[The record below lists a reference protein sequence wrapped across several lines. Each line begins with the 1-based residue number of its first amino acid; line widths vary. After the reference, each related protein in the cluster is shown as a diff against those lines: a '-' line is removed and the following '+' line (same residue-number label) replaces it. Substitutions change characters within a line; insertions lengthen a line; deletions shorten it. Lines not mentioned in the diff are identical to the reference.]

1 MPSDE
6 HELLPL
12 GTGFDVVR
20 RGYDRGQV
28 EEHLDRVEA
37 DLRIL
42 TADRDAA
49 VAQAAELARALDH
62 HRAHVED
69 LRAQVDRLSAPPD
82 SMEGLSE
89 RLQRMLRLAQDET
102 RAMREDASQAAQR
115 VREEADEYARRT
127 RNGADEHA
135 RRTAAEAEQHARD
148 TVAEAEQH
156 ARDTVAEAEQHA
168 RDTVAEA
175 EERARQAVE
184 HAEEQARATLD
195 EARRQARE
203 LHEQA
208 EAEAAEA
215 RTRYDAG
222 LADNERRRR
231 EMEDEHRGLMEG
243 ARAEAARIRQD
254 AERERDRL
262 EEEGR
267 ASRTQVEKDFAVAMS
282 ARRREA
288 MRQLESD
295 EQASKER
302 SEKYVHDA
310 AEEAR
315 RRLREA
321 DAEVAEIRRLR
332 DRVAQQLASLRTAL
346 GALPTVD
353 ALPGEDGGTD
363 GRPVLPEPP
372 AAGAP
377 AAGPRPMPQAG
388 TNGDLG
394 GAQAPEQ
401 RTGAPTR

>member
-49 VAQAAELARALDH
+49 VAQATELARALDH
-62 HRAHVED
+62 HRAYVED

-82 SMEGLSE
+82 TMEGLSE

-102 RAMREDASQAAQR
+102 RAMRDDAAEAAR
-115 VREEADEYARRT
+115 SVRADADEYARRKT
-127 RNGADEHA
+127 GEADEHA
-135 RRTAAEAEQHARD
+135 RTVVAGAED
-148 TVAEAEQH
+148 
-156 ARDTVAEAEQHA
+156 
-168 RDTVAEA
+168 
-175 EERARQAVE
+175 RARRTVE
-184 HAEEQARATLD
+184 QAEEQARATVQEADEHARGTLD

-203 LHEQA
+203 MHERA
-208 EAEAAEA
+208 EAEAEQT
-215 RTRYDAG
+215 RTRYDES
-222 LADNERRRR
+222 LADTDRRRQA
-231 EMEDEHRGLMEG
+231 MEQEHRTLMDG
-243 ARAEAARIRQD
+243 ARAEAARLRTESEQ
-254 AERERDRL
+254 ERDRL
-262 EEEGR
+262 DAEGR
-267 ASRTQVEKDFAVAMS
+267 ATREQVETDFSVAMA

-288 MRQLESD
+288 MRQLEAD

-302 SEKYVHDA
+302 AEKYVQDA

-321 DAEVAEIRRLR
+321 DAEVAEMRRLR
-332 DRVAQQLASLRTAL
+332 DRVGGQLATLRAAL

-353 ALPGEDGGTD
+353 AFPDEGGPEQ
-363 GRPVLPEPP
+363 RPVLPDPP
-372 AAGAP
+372 ASAARPSPTPHGEAGN
-377 AAGPRPMPQAG
+377 GHG
-388 TNGDLG
+388 GDLG

-401 RTGAPTR
+401 RTGAPSR

>member
-49 VAQAAELARALDH
+49 VAQATELARALDH
-62 HRAHVED
+62 HRAYVED

-82 SMEGLSE
+82 TMEGLSE

-102 RAMREDASQAAQR
+102 RAMRDDAAEAAR
-115 VREEADEYARRT
+115 SVRADADEYARRQT
-127 RNGADEHA
+127 GEAEEHA
-135 RRTAAEAEQHARD
+135 RTVVAGAED
-148 TVAEAEQH
+148 
-156 ARDTVAEAEQHA
+156 
-168 RDTVAEA
+168 
-175 EERARQAVE
+175 RARRTVE
-184 HAEEQARATLD
+184 HAEEQARATVQEAEEQARGTLD

-203 LHEQA
+203 LHERA
-208 EAEAAEA
+208 EADAEQA
-215 RTRYDAG
+215 RTRYDEG
-222 LADNERRRR
+222 LADNDRRRR
-231 EMEDEHRGLMEG
+231 AMEDEHRVLMDG
-243 ARAEAARIRQD
+243 ARAEAARLRTESEQ
-254 AERERDRL
+254 ERDRL
-262 EEEGR
+262 DAEGR
-267 ASRTQVEKDFAVAMS
+267 ATREQVETDFSVAMA

-288 MRQLESD
+288 MRQLEAD

-302 SEKYVHDA
+302 AEKYVQDA

-321 DAEVAEIRRLR
+321 DAEVAEMRRLR
-332 DRVAQQLASLRTAL
+332 DRVGGQLATLRAAL

-353 ALPGEDGGTD
+353 AFPDEGAEQ
-363 GRPVLPEPP
+363 RPVLPDPP
-372 AAGAP
+372 ASPVRPSPTPHGEAGN
-377 AAGPRPMPQAG
+377 GHG
-388 TNGDLG
+388 GDLG

-401 RTGAPTR
+401 RTGAPSR

>member
-82 SMEGLSE
+82 TMEGLSE
-89 RLQRMLRLAQDET
+89 RLQRMLRLAQDEV
-102 RAMREDASQAAQR
+102 RAMREEAAETGR
-115 VREEADEYARRT
+115 RIRGEADEYAQRKRT
-127 RNGADEHA
+127 GADEYARNTVAQADEHA
-135 RRTAAEAEQHARD
+135 RS
-148 TVAEAEQH
+148 
-156 ARDTVAEAEQHA
+156 
-168 RDTVAEA
+168 TVAEA
-175 EERARQAVE
+175 EERARRTVE
-184 HAEEQARATLD
+184 EADEHARATVD

-203 LHEQA
+203 IHERA

-231 EMEDEHRGLMEG
+231 EMEDEHRTIVEG
-243 ARAEAARIRQD
+243 ARADAARLRQES
-254 AERERDRL
+254 ERERDRL
-262 EEEGR
+262 EAEGR
-267 ASRTQVEKDFAVAMS
+267 ATREQVENDFALAMS

-288 MRQLESD
+288 MRQLEAD
-295 EQASKER
+295 EQVSRER
-302 SEKYVHDA
+302 AEKYVQDA
-310 AEEAR
+310 ADEAR

-321 DAEVAEIRRLR
+321 DAEVADMRRLR
-332 DRVAQQLASLRTAL
+332 DRVAQQLATLRTAL
-346 GALPTVD
+346 GSLPGVD
-353 ALPGEDGGTD
+353 AFPDEDAGD
-363 GRPVLPEPP
+363 GRPTLSGAHVAPGTTLSTPP
-372 AAGAP
+372 SGATAVTATGSNGAGESAE
-377 AAGPRPMPQAG
+377 R
-388 TNGDLG
+388 DLG
-394 GAQAPEQ
+394 GASAPEQ
-401 RTGAPTR
+401 RSAASR

>member
-49 VAQAAELARALDH
+49 VAQATELARALDH
-62 HRAHVED
+62 HRAYVED

-82 SMEGLSE
+82 TMEGLSE

-102 RAMREDASQAAQR
+102 RAMRDDAAEAAR
-115 VREEADEYARRT
+115 SVRADADEYARRKT
-127 RNGADEHA
+127 GEADEHA
-135 RRTAAEAEQHARD
+135 RTVVAGAED
-148 TVAEAEQH
+148 
-156 ARDTVAEAEQHA
+156 
-168 RDTVAEA
+168 
-175 EERARQAVE
+175 RARRTVE
-184 HAEEQARATLD
+184 QAEEQARATVQEAEEQARGTLD

-203 LHEQA
+203 LHERA
-208 EAEAAEA
+208 EADAERA
-215 RTRYDAG
+215 RTRYDEG
-222 LADNERRRR
+222 LADNDRRRR
-231 EMEDEHRGLMEG
+231 AMEDEHRVLMDG
-243 ARAEAARIRQD
+243 ARAEAARLRTESEQ
-254 AERERDRL
+254 ERDRL
-262 EEEGR
+262 DAEGR
-267 ASRTQVEKDFAVAMS
+267 ATREQVETDFSVAMA

-288 MRQLESD
+288 MRQLEAD
-295 EQASKER
+295 EQVSKER
-302 SEKYVHDA
+302 AEKYVQDA

-321 DAEVAEIRRLR
+321 DAEVAEMRRLR
-332 DRVAQQLASLRTAL
+332 DRVGGQLATLRAAL

-353 ALPGEDGGTD
+353 AFPEEGGTEQ
-363 GRPVLPEPP
+363 RPVLPDPP
-372 AAGAP
+372 ASAARPSPTPHGDAGN
-377 AAGPRPMPQAG
+377 GHG
-388 TNGDLG
+388 GDLG

-401 RTGAPTR
+401 RTGAPSR